1 MKVPKVQ
8 LIFKVAEEPKIGEEP
23 QKDENPKDEKTKAW
37 KLQVPVPAMVSALL
51 LVLVTLWAY
60 PTCPSDFGLGAVP
73 GLGCAREVLIL
84 KRSR

>member
-1 MKVPKVQ
+1 MQGPLGFFSLVGLSHACLPERVSYQ
-8 LIFKVAEEPKIGEEP
+8 
-23 QKDENPKDEKTKAW
+23 AW